1 MENMETHVRVAAWL
15 RIIWSAGGLLVAL
28 VVLLVFGGLSAVA
41 GAAGG
46 GDAPNA
52 ASWIFVVGS
61 FISMIF
67 GVLALPGLVTA
78 WGLLTYRPWARVL
91 DIALSAFDLFH
102 VPIGTA
108 LGAYSIWVMLQPE
121 TVDLFEGKLP
131 PRRYPAHF

>member
-28 VVLLVFGGLSAVA
+28 VVLLAFGGISVVV

-46 GDAPNA
+46 SDAQTAVSWLWVVA
-52 ASWIFVVGS
+52 AWIAT
-61 FISMIF
+61 IF

-78 WGLLTYRPWARVL
+78 WGLLTYRPWARIL

-121 TVDLFEGKLP
+121 TVELFEGKRP